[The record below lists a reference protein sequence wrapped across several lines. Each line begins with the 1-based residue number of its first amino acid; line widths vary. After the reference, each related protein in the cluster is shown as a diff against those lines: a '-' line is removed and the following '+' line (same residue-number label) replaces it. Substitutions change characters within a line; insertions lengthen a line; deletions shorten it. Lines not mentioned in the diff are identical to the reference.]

1 MPDAH
6 AIDIE
11 LCTECPFI
19 SEHTRDDKTA
29 QCTHPAHGWQILG
42 VNPFSS
48 PPRGDCPLRH
58 KLTVLRV
65 TS

>member
-1 MPDAH
+1 MTEAH

-11 LCTECPFI
+11 RCTECPFI
-19 SEHTRDDKTA
+19 SEHTRDDRTA
-29 QCTHPAHGWQILG
+29 QCTHPAITIAYGLD
-42 VNPFSS
+42 VNPRNK
-48 PPRGDCPLRH
+48 PPKTCPVRH